1 MGLRAGRGN
10 SVSSEHTETFAT
22 GHGEEDFAEGICE
35 VNKEPEMKPQ
45 NALRFSLLQD
55 SIKDGL
61 EKKKKR
67 RKMWLEKS
75 ARYNFI

>member
-45 NALRFSLLQD
+45 NALRFHYCRTQL
-55 SIKDGL
+55 
-61 EKKKKR
+61 
-67 RKMWLEKS
+67 KMD
-75 ARYNFI
+75 